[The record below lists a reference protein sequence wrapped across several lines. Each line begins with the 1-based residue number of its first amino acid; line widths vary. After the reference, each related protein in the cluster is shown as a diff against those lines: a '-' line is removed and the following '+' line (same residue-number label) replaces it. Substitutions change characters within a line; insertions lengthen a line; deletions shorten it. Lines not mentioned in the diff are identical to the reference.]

1 MGQSQGI
8 LSKMSTPIEGLVGG
22 GHMSGETAGL
32 ALNSEVPE
40 GHTRRDN

>member
-8 LSKMSTPIEGLVGG
+8 LSKMSTPIEGFVG

-32 ALNSEVPE
+32 VLNSEVPE